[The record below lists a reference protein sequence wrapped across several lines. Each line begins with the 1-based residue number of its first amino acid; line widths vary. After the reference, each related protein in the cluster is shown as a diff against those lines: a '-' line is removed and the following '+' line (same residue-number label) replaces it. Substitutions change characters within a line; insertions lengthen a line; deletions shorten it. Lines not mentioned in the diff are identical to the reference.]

1 MYMLEIHLVFGPVVS
16 CHGGVAAVSELSTR
30 EVRVMP
36 IRFIFVPEDSVWM
49 LKSVRGPKNVEK

>member
-1 MYMLEIHLVFGPVVS
+1 MG
-16 CHGGVAAVSELSTR
+16 SEMCIRDR